1 MEHANI
7 DIQPEAT
14 STRRL
19 LVFKEL
25 TEIARNPQNDNV
37 VLFGVTD
44 FLHSQYSYD
53 LVFHA
58 KAGIRN
64 PYCKVGPRRMI
75 IPVLRLHED
84 EAEVVEAIHALHR
97 SYPTFERY
105 AVADEDSLTFLEVF
119 KEEFGLFIQKRHLY
133 HTAEEQQVWECM
145 DDPKLEHRVNFMR
158 RAIDRRFRPERIA
171 DESVP
176 AVTRESLIRI
186 SGH

>member
-1 MEHANI
+1 MEHASIEMRSDENN
-7 DIQPEAT
+7 P
-14 STRRL
+14 SRRL

-25 TEIARNPQNDNV
+25 TDVARNPELENV

-44 FLHSQYSYD
+44 FLRSQYRYD

-58 KAGIRN
+58 KVGIMN
-64 PYCKVGPRRMI
+64 PFCKVGPRRMI
-75 IPVLRLHED
+75 IPVLRLPED
-84 EAEVVEAIHALHR
+84 EVVEAIYALYR
-97 SYPTFERY
+97 SYPTFDRY
-105 AVADEDSLTFLEVF
+105 AVADDDSLSFWEMTRGKLGVA
-119 KEEFGLFIQKRHLY
+119 IQKRHLY

-145 DDPKLEHRVNFMR
+145 DDPKLEDRVSFMR

-176 AVTRESLIRI
+176 AIKRESLIRI

>member
-7 DIQPEAT
+7 DIQPEVT

-75 IPVLRLHED
+75 IPVLRLPED
-84 EAEVVEAIHALHR
+84 EVVEAIYALYR
-97 SYPTFERY
+97 SHPAFDRY
-105 AVADEDSLTFLEVF
+105 AVAYADSLTFWEVARE
-119 KEEFGLFIQKRHLY
+119 KFGVAIEQRHLY

-145 DDPKLEHRVNFMR
+145 DDPKLEHRVSFMR